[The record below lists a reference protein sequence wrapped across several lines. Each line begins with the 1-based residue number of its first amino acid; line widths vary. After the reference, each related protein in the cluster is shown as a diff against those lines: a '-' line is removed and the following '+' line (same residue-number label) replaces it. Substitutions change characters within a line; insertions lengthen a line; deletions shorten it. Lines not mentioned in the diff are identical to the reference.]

1 MLDDANYIFLP
12 AAKTGNVAEGT
23 ATKVSVGDC
32 DIALFNVGGTFYA
45 TAESCTHAFAS
56 LVDGYIDGD
65 EVECP
70 LHGAR
75 FSIATGQVLA
85 EPATENLA
93 VYPVRVEDDLILVGI
108 PANTN
113 LAPPS

>member
-1 MLDDANYIFLP
+1 MPGDANYVFMP
-12 AAKTGNVAEGT
+12 AAKTSDVAQGT
-23 ATKVSVGDC
+23 AIKVTVGDC
-32 DIALFNVGGTFYA
+32 DIALFNLGGTFYA
-45 TAESCTHAFAS
+45 TDESCTHAFAS

-75 FSIATGQVLA
+75 FSIPTGEVLA

-93 VYPVRVEDDLILVGI
+93 TYPVRVEDDVILIGI
-108 PANTN
+108 PA
-113 LAPPS
+113 A

>member
-1 MLDDANYIFLP
+1 MPDDPNYNFLP
-12 AAKTGNVAEGT
+12 AAKTGDVTEGT
-23 ATKVSVGDC
+23 AVKVSVGDR

-45 TAESCTHAFAS
+45 TAESCTHAYTS

-75 FSIATGQVLA
+75 FSIPTGQVLA

-93 VYPVRVEDDLILVGI
+93 IYPVRVEDDLILVGI
-108 PANTN
+108 PANSN
-113 LAPPS
+113 PVPSS

>member
-1 MLDDANYIFLP
+1 MADDTNYVFLL
-12 AAKTGNVAEGT
+12 AAKTDDVAEGT
-23 ATKVSVGDC
+23 AIKVSVGGC
-32 DIALFNVGGTFYA
+32 DIALFNLGGTFYA
-45 TAESCTHAFAS
+45 TAESCTHAYAS

-65 EVECP
+65 EVECS

-75 FSIATGQVLA
+75 FSIPTGEVLA

-93 VYPVRVEDDLILVGI
+93 TYPVRVEDDLILVGM